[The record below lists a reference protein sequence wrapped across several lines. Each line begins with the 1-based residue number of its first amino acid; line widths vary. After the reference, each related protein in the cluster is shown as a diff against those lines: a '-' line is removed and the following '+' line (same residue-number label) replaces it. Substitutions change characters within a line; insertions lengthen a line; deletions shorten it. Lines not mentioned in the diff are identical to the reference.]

1 MIKLLL
7 ILHRFFPKFC
17 EKLLRRDIKLLLKA
31 NNFFFNL
38 VNKKDLYDILP
49 YLDLDFLKAA
59 DINLKVLSYF
69 IFEKHFSINESK
81 NKILTKICR
90 QLIYRKDMTNQ
101 EKLEYFL
108 DGSPCWIY
116 SLVDVSVLESNVG
129 DIAYNLLQNE
139 LLVDGGFLTEDVVS
153 TIQLAYLIDKNIQ
166 RVSFEVFLSVF
177 LNELKKNVL

>member
-31 NNFFFNL
+31 NNFFFYL